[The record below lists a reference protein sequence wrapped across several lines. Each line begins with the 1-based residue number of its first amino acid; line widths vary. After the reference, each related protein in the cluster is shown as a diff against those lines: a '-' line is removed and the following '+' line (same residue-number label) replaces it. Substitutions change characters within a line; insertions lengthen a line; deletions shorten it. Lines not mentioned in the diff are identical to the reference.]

1 MLHTLILAAVLNGTV
16 IFRQQSGGDVAAV
29 GVPVGGALVELLQDR
44 TTIATATSA
53 TDGTF
58 TIPDLA
64 PGTYS
69 IYISSN
75 HTPTSGTIVVHD
87 IDPNLGV
94 DAPRTFFV
102 FDPPCGAMFGRVHD
116 QVTGIGV
123 PRGEVDFWGSSATD
137 LNGDYFLS
145 YLCYP
150 APGYK
155 LSGTTGIGA
164 AARGYKK
171 NFHLIRAEAVTTGL
185 EGKVLDFEL
194 QPLPGPPER
203 PLPRH
208 ERK

>member
-1 MLHTLILAAVLNGTV
+1 MLHALILAAVLNGTIV
-16 IFRQQSGGDVAAV
+16 FRAQAGGDIASV
-29 GVPVGGALVELLQDR
+29 GVPVGGALVELSQDKNS
-44 TTIATATSA
+44 IATAISA

-69 IYISSN
+69 IRISSN
-75 HTPTSGTIVVHD
+75 HTPTIGTIVVHE
-87 IDPNLGV
+87 INPNLGV
-94 DAPRTFFV
+94 DAPRTFYV
-102 FDPPCGAMFGRVHD
+102 FDLPCGAMFGRVHD

-123 PRGEVDFWGSSATD
+123 PRGKVSFWGSSQTD
-137 LNGDYFLS
+137 PNGDYFIS

-150 APGYK
+150 SWSFK
-155 LSGTTGIGA
+155 LIGTSGIGA
-164 AARGYKK
+164 SARGYKT
-171 NFHLIRAEAVTTGL
+171 NFHLMRAEVITSGL

-194 QPLPGPPER
+194 QPLPAPPER